1 MLRMSDAT
9 RESLRDGQVITAFVR
24 PAGED
29 HAAPATLNWS
39 FETGATVRLV
49 EPTDEWALEFNSVGH
64 VMHLSVNEGEEY
76 TMLDAR
82 VSGATADGRISKLNA
97 YTLALGTHT
106 DNDELWPAAKYSTAN
121 VSEWFGES
129 GINVSYPD
137 DADPFIRLEYRRPPA
152 REVTIDAGKL
162 VFAPELTSPG
172 VVYAADWSISTRTT
186 MHVAPVAPCTAAEL
200 NRSFAQPLRALTSFV
215 SDRPDSLTIERL
227 MNAQTQRETVIWRVA
242 PQTEVRSW
250 HVISDYLFRVRDA
263 DNIEALIGRWWALYE
278 AVDPALGHFAQH
290 LNAGSMYSPE
300 RLVVVIA
307 ALEAYGDIQHNT
319 TDLRALRNQT
329 GVASSVTG
337 CTNAALDLL
346 GPPGATSLIHRS

>member
-1 MLRMSDAT
+1 M
-9 RESLRDGQVITAFVR
+9 
-24 PAGED
+24 
-29 HAAPATLNWS
+29 
-39 FETGATVRLV
+39 
-49 EPTDEWALEFNSVGH
+49 
-64 VMHLSVNEGEEY
+64 
-76 TMLDAR
+76 
-82 VSGATADGRISKLNA
+82 
-97 YTLALGTHT
+97 
-106 DNDELWPAAKYSTAN
+106 
-121 VSEWFGES
+121 SEWFGES

-346 GPPGATSLIHRS
+346 GASRGYFAHPSKLRQKHGRDDAGAGVFPSIRRASALMQACLLRDLGFTATRVTQLLGEHYRSWPIP